1 MGSSQRRRPHGF
13 AGWTRAE
20 APGRKFDIR
29 DREFSAAARRDDREN
44 ARHRTPRIVHRDDAM
59 TELPTAKRRSDPAA
73 RARRQRGVTL
83 IETATAA
90 CVSAVLAAAA
100 LPSISAALDTH
111 RLTTATND
119 LVLAV
124 NLARSAATARRARV
138 VLAPREGADWTSGW
152 RVFVDENNN
161 GRIDVGEAVV
171 REFDAAPKGLSITP
185 HFGTSY
191 SGAYLSFDS
200 MGNVRRLNSGGFVL
214 GRLVL
219 SLGAEARSVCFSAL
233 QVRAARGNA
242 CT

>member
-1 MGSSQRRRPHGF
+1 VCG
-13 AGWTRAE
+13 
-20 APGRKFDIR
+20 
-29 DREFSAAARRDDREN
+29 REFSAAAQRRARDN
-44 ARHRTPRIVHRDDAM
+44 ARYHIHRFAHGDDTM
-59 TELPTAKRRSDPAA
+59 TEMPTAKRRSDPAA

-90 CVSAVLAAAA
+90 CVSAVLAASA
-100 LPSISAALDTH
+100 LPSISSALDGH

-124 NLARSAATARRARV
+124 NLARSTATAQRTRV
-138 VLAPREGADWTSGW
+138 VLAPRAGADWTSGW

-161 GRIDVGEAVV
+161 GRLDAGEAVV

-191 SGAYLSFDS
+191 SGAYLSFDN

-219 SLGAEARSVCFSAL
+219 SMGAEARSLCFSAL
-233 QVRAARGNA
+233 QVRTVRDKT

>member
-1 MGSSQRRRPHGF
+1 MPGIASIESCTETTPMTKMLAGQRRYCP
-13 AGWTRAE
+13 
-20 APGRKFDIR
+20 
-29 DREFSAAARRDDREN
+29 S
-44 ARHRTPRIVHRDDAM
+44 
-59 TELPTAKRRSDPAA
+59 A

-90 CVSAVLAAAA
+90 CVAAVLAASA

-124 NLARSAATARRARV
+124 NLARSTATARHTRV
-138 VLAPREGADWTSGW
+138 VLAPRAGADWTSGW
-152 RVFVDENNN
+152 RVFVDDNNN
-161 GRIDVGEAVV
+161 GRHDTGETVV

-185 HFGTSY
+185 LFGMSY
-191 SGAYLSFDS
+191 SGAYLSFDN

-219 SLGAEARSVCFSAL
+219 SLGTEARSLCFSAL
-233 QVRAARGNA
+233 QVRAVRGNT